1 MRVCAVVPAHQR
13 NAFSDSYGRVAQQMD
28 ARLAIKSFTVFLARI
43 VIMVAQAG
51 INGRIETSKFGRH
64 ARFEQRLNAEIDN
77 ITRNEHRIGMLG
89 IDEIHPF
96 CQVVARVVIAQV
108 HIAQQH
114 KFDGL
119 GERLA

>member
-1 MRVCAVVPAHQR
+1 
-13 NAFSDSYGRVAQQMD
+13 MD
-28 ARLAIKSFTVFLARI
+28 ARLAIKSFAVFLARI

-51 INGRIETSKFGRH
+51 INGRIETSEFGRH
-64 ARFEQRLNAEIDN
+64 PRFEQRLNAEINN
-77 ITRNEHRIGMLG
+77 ITRNEYRIGMLG

-96 CQVVARVVIAQV
+96 RQVVARVVIAQV

-114 KFDGL
+114 KFAGL